1 MALGLGSSGQNIYSD
16 RPFNSVEPNQRI
28 YNINSSSSRYGRNI
42 PDVTPIPAVYS
53 ARCRNRADVCT
64 NLTVHK
70 GMIYSLL
77 CNSYLHVFASID
89 NIMS

>member
-16 RPFNSVEPNQRI
+16 SVVLRPFNSFEPN
-28 YNINSSSSRYGRNI
+28 NNNLNSSFSRYGRNI

-64 NLTVHK
+64 SVTG
-70 GMIYSLL
+70 GMIL
-77 CNSYLHVFASID
+77 CNSYLYLPQFIIS
-89 NIMS
+89 